1 MLKIFTSK
9 KETESEEIKQLKA
22 EIRNCE
28 FLMERNRTFFDMAVD
43 EDLIEAQIYERAALR
58 HQYNYLLKQLKC
70 TEIQTENIP
79 VNIGE

>member
-58 HQYNYLLKQLKC
+58 HQYNYLLKQLKF
-70 TEIQTENIP
+70 TETQTENIP